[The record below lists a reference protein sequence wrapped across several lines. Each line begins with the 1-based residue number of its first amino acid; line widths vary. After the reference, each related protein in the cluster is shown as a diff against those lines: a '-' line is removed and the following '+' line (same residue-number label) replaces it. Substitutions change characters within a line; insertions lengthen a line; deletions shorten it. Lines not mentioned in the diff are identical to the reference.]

1 MLLPQSIN
9 GRSNFYKGPRTCKV
23 SSPWTFA
30 KTTTPI
36 HILPQCTEV
45 RFSSLLSDGFTT
57 MTVTNPPDW
66 KLANRTFV
74 HWWRSLYLSMQSGSD
89 IVRHSEITSKW
100 RFSFSS
106 LETPEN
112 WSEHALMYFKAYLRV
127 LIISFQELSIYP
139 FCEHPANSN
148 LKIKTKNVNWL

>member
-1 MLLPQSIN
+1 MNSRNGDNMGVNRWLSPLIFFCARWNRFTIHDWQKKSFWNKLEARLSI
-9 GRSNFYKGPRTCKV
+9 
-23 SSPWTFA
+23 SSF
-30 KTTTPI
+30 
-36 HILPQCTEV
+36 L
-45 RFSSLLSDGFTT
+45 
-57 MTVTNPPDW
+57 M
-66 KLANRTFV
+66 V

-106 LETPEN
+106 LETPGN

-127 LIISFQELSIYP
+127 LIIFFQELSIYP